1 MVNEISERTD
11 VYLITGYTD
20 LRKGVD
26 GLSAYV
32 QSEMQEDPYSG
43 SLYLFCG
50 KSRSKMKGLMWD
62 GDGFLLMYKRLD
74 NGAFRWPRTEAQ
86 ARLLTKQEV
95 RWLLEGLDIDQP
107 KAIKKGSP
115 AVLF

>member
-1 MVNEISERTD
+1 MLSEISEGID
-11 VYLITGYTD
+11 VYLVTGYTD

-32 QSEMQEDPYSG
+32 QSEMKEDPYSG

-62 GDGFLLMYKRLD
+62 GDGCLLMYKRLD

-115 AVLF
+115 GVLF

>member
-1 MVNEISERTD
+1 MLCEISEGIN

-26 GLSAYV
+26 GLTAYV
-32 QSEMQEDPYSG
+32 QREMNGDPYSG

-50 KSRSKMKGLMWD
+50 KSRRKMKGLMWD
-62 GDGFLLMYKRLD
+62 GDGFLLLYKRLD
-74 NGAFRWPRTEAQ
+74 NGVFRWPRAEAH
-86 ARLLTKQEV
+86 ARLLTKQEL

-107 KAIKKGSP
+107 KAIKKGNP